1 MIAKAKIGFIGLGSM
16 GLPMTKNLV
25 ASGYEVT
32 GHDIRPE
39 PMAELKTLG
48 GMSAPTARDAAEG
61 ADIVI
66 LMVINAEQARQALLE
81 QGAATA
87 MHQDGIIVLMSTC
100 LAEEVKT
107 LSNDII
113 STGRMLVDA
122 PVSGGVVGAEAGS
135 LSIMAAGESK
145 ALTRLEPIFNIL
157 GDKTFVVGFEPGQG
171 AVAKAV
177 NQLLCGVHIAATAE
191 ALALAKKVGLDIEV
205 MLDIISGSAASSWM
219 IRDRG
224 PRMIKPPGKITSA
237 VDIFVKD
244 LSIVA
249 QTGRDA
255 CAPLPVAAAALQ
267 MFLAASSAGDG
278 SLDDSQVI
286 RAYQRLMGNEN

>member
-1 MIAKAKIGFIGLGSM
+1 MTAKAKIGFIGLGSM
-16 GLPMTKNLV
+16 GLPMAKNLV
-25 ASGYEVT
+25 AKGYKVT

-39 PMAELKTLG
+39 PMATLKALG
-48 GMSAPTARDAAEG
+48 GMDATTARDAAEG

-66 LMVINAEQARQALLE
+66 LMVINAKQARQALLE

-87 MHQDGIIVLMSTC
+87 MRQGGIIVLMSTC
-100 LAEEVKT
+100 LAEEVKM
-107 LSNDII
+107 LSHDIT
-113 STGRMLVDA
+113 STGQTLVDA
-122 PVSGGVVGAEAGS
+122 PVSGGVVGAEASS
-135 LSIMAAGESK
+135 LSIMAAGEPE
-145 ALTRLEPIFNIL
+145 ALTRLEPIFNTL
-157 GDKTFVVGFEPGQG
+157 GDKTFVVGSEPGQG

-224 PRMIKPPGKITSA
+224 PRMIKPPGEITSA

-286 RAYQRLMGNEN
+286 RAYQRLMGNE